1 MSGRL
6 KMTQAYNYSH
16 DFKNKRRN
24 ITQLNDYM
32 LNKTLSMFEY
42 ENLPD
47 SIPYRE
53 LEKQLQIGGY
63 TFITEVKGELYALQ
77 GGLGGIPDAYGQ
89 PTKIIISNPYLNF
102 YEELDIEEDGVLI
115 RNDDLMTGVLPLYER
130 FNTLLVENDINMLLH
145 GYGTRMKTLISAS
158 DDGTKE
164 SAELYIKKLID
175 GEPSVIGESALF
187 DGITVH
193 SGGDSSSAS
202 SLIEMTQYLKASLYS
217 EVGISTN
224 FNMKK
229 ARLIVDEVEQQQD
242 GAFPYVYSMM
252 KNRLVAIKKINE
264 KYGTDIKVDFGS
276 IWNIQNRRFVD
287 DIIEKDL
294 AEELIPSGPVDTTEE
309 TDKPVDT
316 TQEPVETDTQET
328 DGPVETQDIQPTTDE
343 IKEPVETTQETDK
356 PVDTTQD
363 DKPVETTEDDIDV
376 DAEITDEDELVAE
389 ILSEKLEVDEP
400 VIEEIINAIEEL
412 KADDELEEVVID
424 TPDEEPNIVVSLE
437 DDEPVTE
444 VEKNINNTDTEEKEK
459 KKDDTE

>member
-1 MSGRL
+1 
-6 KMTQAYNYSH
+6 MTQAYNYSH

-53 LEKQLQIGGY
+53 LEKQLQMGGY

-77 GGLGGIPDAYGQ
+77 GGLGGLPDAYGQ

-102 YEELDIEEDGVLI
+102 YEQLDIEEDGVLI

-193 SGGDSSSAS
+193 SGGDASSAS

-309 TDKPVDT
+309 TETDT
-316 TQEPVETDTQET
+316 TQEPVD
-328 DGPVETQDIQPTTDE
+328 TTD
-343 IKEPVETTQETDK
+343 EPVETTEDDTNKETDK
-356 PVDTTQD
+356 PVDTTQQTD
-363 DKPVETTEDDIDV
+363 TTQDETEDDKLDEESSIDI

-389 ILSEKLEVDEP
+389 ILSEKLDVDEP
-400 VIEEIINAIEEL
+400 VVEEIINAIEEL
-412 KADDELEEVVID
+412 QTDDELEEVVID

-437 DDEPVTE
+437 DDEQVTE